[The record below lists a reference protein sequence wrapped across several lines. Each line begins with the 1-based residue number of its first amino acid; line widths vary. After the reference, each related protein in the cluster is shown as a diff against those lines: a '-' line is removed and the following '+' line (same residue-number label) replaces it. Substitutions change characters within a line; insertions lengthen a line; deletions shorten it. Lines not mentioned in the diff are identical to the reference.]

1 VGPWT
6 IMMGGE
12 VVVIARQVKKKRRRR
27 RGNAR
32 GKGKGT
38 IQTQE

>member
-1 VGPWT
+1 MLMDGK
-6 IMMGGE
+6 
-12 VVVIARQVKKKRRRR
+12 VVVIARQVKKKTRRRR